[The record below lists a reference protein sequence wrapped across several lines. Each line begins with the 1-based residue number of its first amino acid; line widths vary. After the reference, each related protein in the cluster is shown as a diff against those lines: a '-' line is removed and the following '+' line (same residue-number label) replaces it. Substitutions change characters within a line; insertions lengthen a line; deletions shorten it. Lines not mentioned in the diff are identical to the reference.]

1 LKSFRKK
8 WDCPHYGRSRR
19 WGLSPFILA
28 FSLIAG
34 CAGKNFYAKI
44 NAESAGGRYE
54 SALKDIETNRKEYY
68 PSKDTLLYFLDS
80 GMLSHLAGKY
90 KESNEAFEKAKML
103 SEQLYTKSLSA
114 EGASLLINDSQKAYD
129 GEDYEIAMIYLI
141 KALNYAAM
149 GEENSAMVEIRQ
161 LDHFFKTISVNGGS
175 AGDEEIRPG
184 ALYFSAIVRESAG
197 DSNGALIDYK
207 NAISAFEKKGTTPPR
222 GLIKGCYAAA
232 VNMGFR
238 DEADRL
244 KKNYDLKQNET
255 ERGSREEIII
265 VHINGPAPVKTGRT
279 IEVSFGDGW
288 AYAQSIQTSGDDQK
302 KFAAANA
309 AARGFASKKTF
320 SVSFPEYTQP
330 PYSCAYLNVE
340 SEGKKFATEKI
351 SDITSAAVKSLKDRI
366 NRIRAKSIA
375 RAWIKHVLAREA
387 EKSAEKSSGK
397 TMGMLVGGGLR
408 ALSAATEQA
417 DIRSWRTLGAEIAIC
432 RIPAEEGTFNL
443 HLAMKNSAGSDLGEK
458 ILGGVQVQK
467 NKKTFLSV
475 RTFI

>member
-1 LKSFRKK
+1 LKTRLKL
-8 WDCPHYGRSRR
+8 YLATAA
-19 WGLSPFILA
+19 LSVLY
-28 FSLIAG
+28 G

-90 KESNEAFEKAKML
+90 KESNAAFEKAKML
-103 SEQLYTKSLSA
+103 AEQLYTKSLTA

-207 NAISAFEKKGTTPPR
+207 NAIAAFEKKGAKPPR
-222 GLIKGCYAAA
+222 GLITGCYAAA
-232 VNMGFR
+232 VNMGFQDDAQR
-238 DEADRL
+238 IKEKYSL
-244 KKNYDLKQNET
+244 EQNEISPA
-255 ERGSREEIII
+255 SREEIIV
-265 VHINGPAPVKTGRT
+265 VHINGPAPVKTGRK
-279 IEVSFGDGW
+279 IEVSFGEGW
-288 AYAQSIQTSGDDQK
+288 AHAESIKTSGDDQK
-302 KFAAANA
+302 KFAAANS

-340 SEGKKFATEKI
+340 IEGKKFKTEKT

-387 EKSAEKSSGK
+387 EKSAEKSRGK

-417 DIRSWRTLGAEIAIC
+417 DIRSWRTLGSEIAIC
-432 RIPAEEGTFNL
+432 RIPAEEGTHNL
-443 HLAMKNSAGSDLGEK
+443 RLNMKTKFGADIGEK
-458 ILGGVQVQK
+458 ILGGVQVKK
-467 NKKTFLSV
+467 NKKTFLTV